1 MVLSIGTIQVAVTE
15 RPKAIAVF
23 LDQNFQTTL
32 TKKHVYLDKV

>member
-23 LDQNFQTTL
+23 FGPEFPDN
-32 TKKHVYLDKV
+32 VDKETCIFG